1 MDPFETLGIAPR
13 FAFDLATVEQR
24 HRELSRALHPDRY
37 AGRPSSERRLALG
50 KAIEVNEAMRLV
62 RDPIKRAE
70 ALIRRSG
77 VALTETSEP
86 TSSKELLMEMMD
98 AREELATAQAKRD
111 LEQLRRV
118 GAAMSERAATT
129 MQALGERLDGANGSA
144 DRLREA
150 LPLLGELRY
159 VRRFLDEVAAIEE
172 DLEGL

>member
-13 FAFDLATVEQR
+13 FGLDLATVEQR

-50 KAIEVNEAMRLV
+50 KAIEVNEALRLV
-62 RDPIKRAE
+62 RDPSKRAE
-70 ALIRRSG
+70 ALLRRAG
-77 VALTETSEP
+77 VVLTETSEP
-86 TSSKELLMEMMD
+86 TSSQELLMEMMD
-98 AREELATAQAKRD
+98 AREELATAQATRD
-111 LEQLRRV
+111 LVRLRRV
-118 GAAMSERAATT
+118 GAAMSERAAAT
-129 MQALGERLDGANGSA
+129 MRALGERLDGANGSA